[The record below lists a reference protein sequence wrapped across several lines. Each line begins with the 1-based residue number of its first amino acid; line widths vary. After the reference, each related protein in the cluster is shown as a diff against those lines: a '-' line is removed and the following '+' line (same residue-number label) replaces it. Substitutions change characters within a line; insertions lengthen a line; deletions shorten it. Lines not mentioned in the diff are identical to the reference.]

1 MAMTL
6 GAVNPY
12 VNRYNSINNST
23 QKTFQT
29 IATGSMHPT
38 AAMGASEYA
47 ILARL
52 DSNTRAT
59 SQSIQNTQNL
69 SAMVKTAAGAT
80 GNTVSALTQIKDQL
94 INAAN
99 DSNGSVDRAA
109 IQEGINQLVGQINE
123 NAYVEYNGKR
133 LVDGSQSTLTLAGID
148 GYENFNLGDIR
159 SEALGLTDADGNI
172 TIDASTVESA
182 NNSLAVVDRAIDVA
196 RGSLTSLE
204 FMEDFYYDAEGNYIP
219 DDSAL
224 GRSLDEATTQGAQLQ
239 RMEYQQANYTTM
251 EENQLAA
258 QSTMGDAD
266 IARQI
271 TQLRNEQTQEQ
282 LALFATR
289 MFNQNRANILG
300 MLQ

>member
-6 GAVNPY
+6 GGVNPY
-12 VNRYNSINNST
+12 VNRYNTINNSSQRT
-23 QKTFQT
+23 LQT
-29 IATGSMHPT
+29 IATGSMYPS
-38 AAMGASEYA
+38 ASMGASEYA
-47 ILARL
+47 AIARF
-52 DSNTRAT
+52 DSNIRAT

-69 SAMVKTAAGAT
+69 SAMVRTAAGAT
-80 GNTVSALTQIKDQL
+80 ENTVGALTQIKDLL

-99 DSNGSVDRAA
+99 DSNGSTDRAA
-109 IQEGINQLVGQINE
+109 LQENINQLVGQINE

-133 LVDGSQSTLTLAGID
+133 LVDGSQGTLTSAGID
-148 GYENFNLGDIR
+148 GYENFDMGDIR
-159 SEALGLTDADGNI
+159 SEALGLTDAQGNV

-182 NNSLAVVDRAIDVA
+182 NNSLAIIDDALNVA
-196 RGSLTSLE
+196 GGNLNSLQ
-204 FMEDFYYDAEGNYIP
+204 FMEDYVDEGFSLNE
-219 DDSAL
+219 A
-224 GRSLDEATTQGAQLQ
+224 LDEATTQGAQLQ
-239 RMEYQQANYTTM
+239 RMEYQQRNYETM

>member
-1 MAMTL
+1 MDDERVINMAMTL

-69 SAMVKTAAGAT
+69 SAMVRTAAGAT

-109 IQEGINQLVGQINE
+109 IQEGINQLVSQINE

-133 LVDGSQSTLTLAGID
+133 LVDGSQGTLTLAGID
-148 GYENFNLGDIR
+148 GYENFHLGDIR
-159 SEALGLTDADGNI
+159 SEALGLTDAQGNV

-182 NNSLAVVDRAIDVA
+182 NASLRIVDDALSVAGGNLNSLQ
-196 RGSLTSLE
+196 
-204 FMEDFYYDAEGNYIP
+204 FMEDYIDEGISLN
-219 DDSAL
+219 
-224 GRSLDEATTQGAQLQ
+224 RTLDEATTQGAQLQ